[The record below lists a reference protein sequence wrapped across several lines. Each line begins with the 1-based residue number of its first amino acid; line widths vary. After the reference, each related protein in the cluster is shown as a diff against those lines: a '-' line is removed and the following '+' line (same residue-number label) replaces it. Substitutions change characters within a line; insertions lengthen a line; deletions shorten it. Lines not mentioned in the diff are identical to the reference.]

1 MVYRNDATNLLSLDS
16 VPHTIQSRKT
26 DQDESVENRRS
37 EMSTF
42 VNAVVNQSARTENGM
57 KARQSTANAVTDLF
71 FKIGAMRGQNVIPAW
86 TAAKVQNPELATR
99 VALWARDVRGG
110 AGERKIF
117 RDILV
122 DLANSDKSRA
132 IALGRKVPEL
142 GRWDDLLVLVGTD
155 LETFAFEEI
164 RIALEDSN
172 GLCAKWMPRQG
183 PVAAK
188 LRAHLG
194 WTPKFYRK
202 RLVELTKVVETQMCA
217 KDWDNINF
225 NHVPSVAS
233 ARYKKAFSRHTEKY
247 KEWTAA
253 LVSKDPEVQK
263 TVKVNAG
270 AVYPYDVLKGVINH
284 YGQYG
289 VANLDHIVA
298 QWDALPNYVG
308 DANVLPLV
316 DVSGSMTS
324 LAGGWQS
331 KSGVTC
337 LEVAVSLGLYL
348 ADKNTGKFKDTF
360 LTFSSS
366 PQLLH
371 LKGNI
376 LDKCKQMISSKWEM
390 STNLHRAFDKILQTA
405 VEGNVPQSEMPGMLL
420 ILSDMQFDS
429 CTRFDD
435 SAMEMIARKYIDN
448 AYNVPNIVFWNLNAH
463 DNVPAK
469 FDEKGVALVSGFSPA
484 IVKGVLAADLDDF
497 TPEAIMLKT
506 IMSERYDY

>member
-1 MVYRNDATNLLSLDS
+1 
-16 VPHTIQSRKT
+16 
-26 DQDESVENRRS
+26 
-37 EMSTF
+37 MSTF

-57 KARQSTANAVTDLF
+57 KARQSTANALTDLF

-86 TAAKVQNPELATR
+86 TAAKVQDLQKASR
-99 VALWARDVRGG
+99 IALWARDVRGG

-122 DLANSDKSRA
+122 DLASTDPHRGV
-132 IALGRKVPEL
+132 ALARKIPEL
-142 GRWDDLLVLVGTD
+142 GRWDDFLVFVGTP
-155 LETFAFEEI
+155 LETFAFETI
-164 RIALEDSN
+164 REALEAGN

-183 PVAAK
+183 DVAVK
-188 LRAHLG
+188 LRKFLG

-233 ARYKKAFSRHTEKY
+233 SRYKKAFSRHTDKY

-253 LVSKDPEVQK
+253 LVSDVKEVRES
-263 TVKVNAG
+263 VKVNAG

-284 YGQYG
+284 YGQYSTS
-289 VANLDHIVA
+289 NLQHILA
-298 QWDALPNYVG
+298 QWDALPNFVG
-308 DANVLPLV
+308 DANILPLV
-316 DVSGSMTS
+316 DVSGSMTAP
-324 LAGGWQS
+324 AGGYQS

-337 LEVAVSLGLYL
+337 LDVSVSLGLYL

-360 LTFSSS
+360 LTFSSD
-366 PQLLH
+366 PQLLY

-376 LDKCKQMISSKWEM
+376 LDKVKQMVSSDWQM
-390 STNLHRAFDKILQTA
+390 STNLHRALDKILQTA
-405 VEGNVPQSEMPGMLL
+405 IEGNVMQEEMPKVLL

-429 CTRFDD
+429 CTRHDD
-435 SAMEMIARKYIDN
+435 SAMQMITRKYIDN

-463 DNVPAK
+463 DNVPVKYDTRGA
-469 FDEKGVALVSGFSPA
+469 ALVSGFSPS
-484 IVKGVLAADLDDF
+484 IVKAVLQAEMDNF
-497 TPEAIMLKT
+497 TPEAIMMQT
-506 IMSERYDY
+506 IMNPRYDY